1 MVWEW
6 FQREFENGNR
16 VLHLQLYR
24 LIQVVVRRFDDN
36 KSLEELE
43 QFYNTNKHQFGRG
56 RAATKTAIEIVKRNI
71 ALKDHEEEV
80 LNWFKAR
87 YPKAASRNTSEPEVS
102 FDLEPV
108 VEDHDGE
115 FFLQK
120 GLF

>member
-6 FQREFENGNR
+6 FQREFKNGNR

-24 LIQVVVRRFDDN
+24 LIQVVVRRFDDDTRL
-36 KSLEELE
+36 KELM

-71 ALKDHEEEV
+71 ALKYHEEEV
-80 LNWFKAR
+80 LKWFKAR
-87 YPKAASRNTSEPEVS
+87 YPKAASRNASEPEVS
-102 FDLEPV
+102 FDLQPV

-115 FFLQK
+115 FLLQK